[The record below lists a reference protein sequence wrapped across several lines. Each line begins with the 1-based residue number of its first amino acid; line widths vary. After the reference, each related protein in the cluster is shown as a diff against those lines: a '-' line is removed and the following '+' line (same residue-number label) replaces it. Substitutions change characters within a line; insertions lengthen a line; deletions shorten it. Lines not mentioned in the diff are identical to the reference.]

1 MNFGSFGQAYRS
13 AVVGVSAVLPFAACA
28 AMIPFRDSVANTNVA
43 LGLVLLVVVAAATGL
58 RAAGLTAAVSSA
70 IWFNFFLAPP
80 YETFVIAGSNDLQT
94 MILLVLL
101 GIAVT
106 EVALWGRRQQERASL
121 HQGYLDGV
129 LGTAAAV
136 AAGRISVQ
144 ALTDQVAE
152 QIVEVL
158 GIDACRFTPTV
169 IANLPTLNDD
179 GTVTRQSRTINV
191 DRHGLPVDTEIA
203 LVVRANGVDR
213 GTYLL
218 TAATA
223 IARPTRAQRRVA
235 VALADQV
242 GSALATTAAPGR
254 IGR

>member
-1 MNFGSFGQAYRS
+1 MNIGSFVQAHRP
-13 AVVGVSAVLPFAACA
+13 AVVGVAAVVPFGACA
-28 AMIPFRDSVANTNVA
+28 AMIPFRESVANTNVA

-58 RAAGLTAAVSSA
+58 RAAGLVAAVSSA

-94 MILLVLL
+94 MILLVVV

-106 EVALWGRRQQERASL
+106 EVALWGRRQQEQASL
-121 HQGYLDGV
+121 RQGYLDGV

-158 GIDACRFTPTV
+158 GIDACRFTPNV
-169 IANLPTLNDD
+169 NDRLPTLNLD
-179 GTVTRQSRTINV
+179 GTVTRDHHTINV
-191 DRHGLPVDTEIA
+191 DRHGLPVDSEIA
-203 LVVRANGVDR
+203 LVIRANGEAR

-218 TAATA
+218 TAATS

-242 GSALATTAAPGR
+242 GSALATTV
-254 IGR
+254 